1 MCITINTNNKNYEKH
16 LDVFRYP
23 LLKLSHSWSN
33 KISLLINLQWSH
45 YFSKNHNSYVTC
57 FYVLTSVPFSTK
69 ITETLLV
76 NKHSPTHNLSVNND
90 WRVIIL
96 GVIKIFSYTNSFKLN
111 WAIYGESFHV
121 VFPSFSESILRKDAF
136 CLLLV
141 TLKKIF

>member
-1 MCITINTNNKNYEKH
+1 MKNIWMY
-16 LDVFRYP
+16 FAIRC
-23 LLKLSHSWSN
+23 WSYLIHDQA
-33 KISLLINLQWSH
+33 ISLPINLQRSH

-76 NKHSPTHNLSVNND
+76 NKHSPTHNLLVNND
-90 WRVIIL
+90 CRVIIL

-121 VFPSFSESILRKDAF
+121 VFPSFPERILRKDAF

>member
-76 NKHSPTHNLSVNND
+76 NKHSPTHNLLVNND

-141 TLKKIF
+141 TLKNIF